1 MRPRQSILLIKKDEG
16 IIMERKNVKKAV
28 VKSDGM
34 GIVVATG
41 REMIEGG
48 LGVEAV
54 KRIGKNPQL
63 KGVVHEI
70 MKKEAYNSNPKHLFD
85 GTKAVLSK
93 STTAVRDDILIKKG
107 AKIVGR
113 MQLKDISKSIP
124 QTIKQVKSGHYS
136 GTQLMGTNETVAAY
150 EKAVKAA
157 AKKGTQITQKMKST
171 GISSSDT
178 SRIATKTIG
187 TTAGKISAGAV
198 GKVAASSGAVGAA
211 ISGGMEVCLSG
222 MKLKK
227 GEITGKE
234 FAGNVARETVGG
246 GLSAAGGSA
255 AATLAATGVATAL
268 ATTAAPVWIP
278 AAVGVGAAIVV
289 GGAIKGVWDFGC
301 KKVEKSKKNR
311 KNKALKK
318 YCY

>member
-1 MRPRQSILLIKKDEG
+1 
-16 IIMERKNVKKAV
+16 MERKRTKGSI
-28 VKSDGM
+28 VKSDSM
-34 GIVVATG
+34 GIGIAATREITEG
-41 REMIEGG
+41 RI
-48 LGVEAV
+48 GVEAV

-70 MKKEAYNSNPKHLFD
+70 MKKQAYNSNPKRLVD

-107 AKIVGR
+107 TKIVGR
-113 MQLKDISKSIP
+113 MQLKDTPKSIP

-136 GTQLMGTNETVAAY
+136 GTQLMGTDETVAAY
-150 EKAVKAA
+150 ETAVKAA

-187 TTAGKISAGAV
+187 TTAGKVSAGAV

-211 ISGGMEVCLSG
+211 ISGGLELCVSG
-222 MKLKK
+222 VKLKK

-255 AATLAATGVATAL
+255 AATLAATGAATVL
-268 ATTAAPVWIP
+268 ATTAAPVWVP
-278 AAVGVGAAIVV
+278 AMVGVGAAIVV

-301 KKVEKSKKNR
+301 NKVV
-311 KNKALKK
+311 KNKQDKMYKK